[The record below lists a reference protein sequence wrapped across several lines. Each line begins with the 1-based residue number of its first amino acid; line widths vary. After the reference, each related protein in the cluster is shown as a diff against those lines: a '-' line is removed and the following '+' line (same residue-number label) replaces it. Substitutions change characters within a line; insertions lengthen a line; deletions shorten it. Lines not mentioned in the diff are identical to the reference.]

1 MTWESGIDVAD
12 LLPQDGAARLVE
24 RLIERLPDGVRCRGR
39 VPGGSPLVH
48 DGIAAAPAA
57 IELAAQAA
65 GVDLALARAHGRTGE
80 AAGPS
85 RVAGYLVGVR
95 AFRAAAGGFPADVEV
110 EVEALRDGVAGP
122 LAVYRARIW
131 FSSRAIAGGEVL
143 IWEASGG
150 G

>member
-1 MTWESGIDVAD
+1 VTREPGIDVAD
-12 LLPQDGAARLVE
+12 LLPQEGAARLVE

-39 VPGGSPLVH
+39 VPAGSPLAH

-65 GVDLALARAHGRTGE
+65 GVDAALARARGRPEE
-80 AAGPS
+80 AVGPS

-95 AFRAAAGGFPADVEV
+95 AFRADSGGFPAGAEV

-122 LAVYRARIW
+122 LAVYRARIRW
-131 FSSRAIAGGEVL
+131 LGRTIAAGDVL
-143 IWEASGG
+143 IWDASGG